1 MVPQK
6 LSGIYKDDLKQP
18 VESIDNKQMS
28 EILYFRQRNHI
39 QSLGIIADAKYQRNV
54 AVNQQVRK

>member
-1 MVPQK
+1 MVPRK

-18 VESIDNKQMS
+18 VESIDNKQMG

-39 QSLGIIADAKYQRNV
+39 QSLEIIADVKYQRNV
-54 AVNQQVRK
+54 SVNQQVRK

>member
-1 MVPQK
+1 MVPRK

-18 VESIDNKQMS
+18 VESIDNKQMG

-39 QSLGIIADAKYQRNV
+39 QSLEIIADVKYQRNV
-54 AVNQQVRK
+54 AINQQVRK